1 MRATAKKALKSFV
14 ALLHTRTHGCAVGRL
29 PGRKIFDKEIVMNT
43 EVAIFPYVVRFGIAY
58 AVTLIVLAIITSILG
73 LDGGAGSSMGA
84 LIAAVAVAASKFVKD
99 HERVPTSAERKKLT
113 WASLAASLVVSVVLI
128 GAVLGGTGQI
138 GQLSGLL
145 EVFSKLNLGLVSGVM
160 LFVLAM
166 YALVLWFSYSGFA
179 KVQHKSLL
187 KKQGEI

>member
-1 MRATAKKALKSFV
+1 
-14 ALLHTRTHGCAVGRL
+14 
-29 PGRKIFDKEIVMNT
+29 MNT

-58 AVTLIVLAIITSILG
+58 AVALIVFAIITSMLG

-113 WASLAASLVVSVVLI
+113 WASLAASLVVSAVLI
-128 GAVLGGTGQI
+128 GAVLGGTGQL

-145 EVFSKLNLGLVSGVM
+145 EVFSRLNLGLVFGVM
-160 LFVLAM
+160 LFVLAL

-179 KVQHKSLL
+179 KCSTRRCSGSKGKSKSDRLAHVRSPGRAAWCCAPVPTAL
-187 KKQGEI
+187 TGRHTAKC

>member
-1 MRATAKKALKSFV
+1 
-14 ALLHTRTHGCAVGRL
+14 
-29 PGRKIFDKEIVMNT
+29 MNT

-58 AVTLIVLAIITSILG
+58 ALALIVFAIITTMLG
-73 LDGGAGSSMGA
+73 IDSGAGSSMGA
-84 LIAAVAVAASKFVKD
+84 LIAAVAVAASRFVKD

-113 WASLAASLVVSVVLI
+113 WASLAASALVSAILV
-128 GAVLGGTGQI
+128 GAVLGGTGQL

-145 EVFSKLNLGLVSGVM
+145 EVFSQLNLGLVFGVM

-187 KKQGEI
+187 KKRGEI

>member
-1 MRATAKKALKSFV
+1 
-14 ALLHTRTHGCAVGRL
+14 
-29 PGRKIFDKEIVMNT
+29 MNT
-43 EVAIFPYVVRFGIAY
+43 EVAIFPYVARFGIAY
-58 AVTLIVLAIITSILG
+58 AVALVVFAIITSMLG

-113 WASLAASLVVSVVLI
+113 WASLAASLVVS
-128 GAVLGGTGQI
+128 AVGGTGQL

-145 EVFSKLNLGLVSGVM
+145 EVFSRLNLGLVFGVM
-160 LFVLAM
+160 LFVLAL
-166 YALVLWFSYSGFA
+166 YALVLWFSYGGFA

-187 KKQGEI
+187 KKRGEI